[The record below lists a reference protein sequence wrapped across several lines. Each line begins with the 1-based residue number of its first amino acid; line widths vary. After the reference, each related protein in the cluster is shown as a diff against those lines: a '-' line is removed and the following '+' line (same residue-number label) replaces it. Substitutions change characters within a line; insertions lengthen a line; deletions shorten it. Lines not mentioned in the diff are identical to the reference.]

1 VKDLPTECPECGAQ
15 AVEYKGIASV
25 LTWTA
30 SEDGHK
36 MYAGRCTSCRA
47 TFDVKGPRIGP
58 ADGGPWPSNGFEATL
73 HPPLPPPGLVIGCPG
88 RKARPA
94 RALDMTI
101 AVPIE
106 TWLGASAETRP
117 LLRLLGAAKGADGW
131 FQDVYPPDSFDGS
144 SGDPGAVRVTEIR
157 DDLFDALSDVR
168 AAMMPVQIIVRGSR
182 SCSESCPWWRRLQSP
197 GFKNEED
204 ECTLFGKRLGF
215 RAATPTPRCQQCVG
229 SPIVRKGKA

>member
-1 VKDLPTECPECGAQ
+1 MKELPTECPECGAH

-25 LTWTA
+25 LTWRA

-36 MYAGRCTSCRA
+36 LYSGRCTSCRA
-47 TFDVKGPRIGP
+47 TFDIKGPRIGP
-58 ADGGPWPSNGFEATL
+58 ADGGRWPSNSFQKPETATKGK
-73 HPPLPPPGLVIGCPG
+73 P
-88 RKARPA
+88 RPA
-94 RALDMTI
+94 RALGMTI

-106 TWLGASAETRP
+106 TWLGAAAETRP

-131 FQDVYPPDSFDGS
+131 FQDVYPPDAFDGS

-168 AAMMPVQIIVRGSR
+168 AAMMPVQIVVRGSR

-215 RAATPTPRCQQCVG
+215 RAATPTPRCEQCVG
-229 SPIVRKGKA
+229 APVLRKGKA